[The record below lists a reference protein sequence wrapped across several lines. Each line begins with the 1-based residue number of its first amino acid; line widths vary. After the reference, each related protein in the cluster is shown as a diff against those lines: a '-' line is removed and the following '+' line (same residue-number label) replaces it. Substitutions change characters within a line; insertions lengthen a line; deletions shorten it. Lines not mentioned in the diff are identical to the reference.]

1 MKSSCAPFRFCKIK
15 KQKGGVEEKKTKTT
29 KQAQR
34 TPKQK
39 NEDFMRVLH
48 KTHNRLERYRKKG
61 ETDLLTDEDLKIRDR
76 DMLTA
81 MNTANNATLKGGKK
95 KTRKKRKTKKS
106 KKKQKGGN
114 ISDCINSEDPITYE
128 EIKDIPVDDLIKF
141 KVMEETD
148 ENKGK
153 INYCYD
159 RESIGEHIK
168 SKIKQGKIPDLI
180 RDPLSNKILGMEF
193 ILKNFPGALETEFNI
208 TTPSGDDYVYDEEE
222 EEIIDIDGELEFIRE
237 EIENINN
244 EENDNTSA
252 ELIEE
257 FSDRLHGLIQQIPS
271 LQRDD
276 FISTLKDLV
285 EDNIIS
291 PNKKIQL
298 ENIIKN
304 EENDLI
310 GGNKKKQKGGNI
322 GDCINNEDPVLL
334 EEIKNIPVDDLIKFK
349 IREITDE
356 NEGKINN
363 CYEKETI
370 KRHIEANLS
379 RRIKLDNIKDP
390 LSNKLLGLDFILTN
404 FPEYRGRSDIIINR
418 GTNGIT
424 GNDEDQEGVTENI
437 DTQLELVVD
446 QLISRFTDIN
456 LEENEDIYER
466 LIEQFA
472 QYLHRTVY
480 HLSNNEMTLD
490 EKDQFLEGVNQIIEE
505 MIDSPNKKMQLENV
519 VQGIREDL
527 DQSEIGGGSKK
538 QYGKGPGMSVP
549 AKVDDPIEPY
559 SILVITTHG
568 GYSDFDDIEI
578 NSNIDFTKINAVKP
592 GVCNYLDGENA
603 DDIVRFLENEKYYNT
618 YSYESSV
625 ELLPSIMKI
634 LDPYAADPNSDDDKR
649 FILTKI
655 NEINKTGKIDR
666 DLLEYNYNLLRNG
679 SYIKYSAPKGSQYV
693 DKDFEVFSSEKKKE
707 NQYLYFNGIILIN
720 KDGVEDILPL
730 MTRRITRQTK
740 KNFSVYLSSVLDFLY
755 EERGVEKVI
764 IIDLS
769 CGTTSDERGARRA
782 KRASNNNDGPI
793 FGGKKQ
799 FLYNPNNPKK
809 SFDVYIDKNP
819 DDTIPIKY
827 TTVEDVENT
836 IKKLERLYKQG
847 KYPHKRIWQVA
858 MIMKVRLEAMKKHK
872 RDKYPNAKN
881 VTKRFNLSKKY
892 FKFLGKRSKT
902 QKNKRKK
909 MTFKV

>member
-1 MKSSCAPFRFCKIK
+1 
-15 KQKGGVEEKKTKTT
+15 
-29 KQAQR
+29 
-34 TPKQK
+34 
-39 NEDFMRVLH
+39 
-48 KTHNRLERYRKKG
+48 
-61 ETDLLTDEDLKIRDR
+61 
-76 DMLTA
+76 
-81 MNTANNATLKGGKK
+81 
-95 KTRKKRKTKKS
+95 
-106 KKKQKGGN
+106 N

-424 GNDEDQEGVTENI
+424 GNDE
-437 DTQLELVVD
+437 
-446 QLISRFTDIN
+446 
-456 LEENEDIYER
+456 
-466 LIEQFA
+466 
-472 QYLHRTVY
+472 
-480 HLSNNEMTLD
+480 
-490 EKDQFLEGVNQIIEE
+490 
-505 MIDSPNKKMQLENV
+505 
-519 VQGIREDL
+519 
-527 DQSEIGGGSKK
+527 
-538 QYGKGPGMSVP
+538 
-549 AKVDDPIEPY
+549 
-559 SILVITTHG
+559 
-568 GYSDFDDIEI
+568 
-578 NSNIDFTKINAVKP
+578 
-592 GVCNYLDGENA
+592 
-603 DDIVRFLENEKYYNT
+603 
-618 YSYESSV
+618 
-625 ELLPSIMKI
+625 
-634 LDPYAADPNSDDDKR
+634 
-649 FILTKI
+649 
-655 NEINKTGKIDR
+655 
-666 DLLEYNYNLLRNG
+666 
-679 SYIKYSAPKGSQYV
+679 
-693 DKDFEVFSSEKKKE
+693 
-707 NQYLYFNGIILIN
+707 
-720 KDGVEDILPL
+720 
-730 MTRRITRQTK
+730 
-740 KNFSVYLSSVLDFLY
+740 
-755 EERGVEKVI
+755 
-764 IIDLS
+764 
-769 CGTTSDERGARRA
+769 
-782 KRASNNNDGPI
+782 
-793 FGGKKQ
+793 
-799 FLYNPNNPKK
+799 
-809 SFDVYIDKNP
+809 
-819 DDTIPIKY
+819 
-827 TTVEDVENT
+827 
-836 IKKLERLYKQG
+836 
-847 KYPHKRIWQVA
+847 
-858 MIMKVRLEAMKKHK
+858 
-872 RDKYPNAKN
+872 
-881 VTKRFNLSKKY
+881 
-892 FKFLGKRSKT
+892 
-902 QKNKRKK
+902 
-909 MTFKV
+909 